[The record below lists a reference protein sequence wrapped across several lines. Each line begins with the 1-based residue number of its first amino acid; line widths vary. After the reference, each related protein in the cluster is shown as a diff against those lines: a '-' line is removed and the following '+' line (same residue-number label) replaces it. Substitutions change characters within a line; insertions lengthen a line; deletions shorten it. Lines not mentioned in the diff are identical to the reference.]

1 MDSYLTVVV
10 SFLNMAAM
18 GKVSGGVT
26 IEYLYDLINHVTLR
40 LYDVAQTMSKMTDR
54 ISDNCDNIKNIS
66 ALIKKMSEQISVI
79 IEKIGNIEARMS
91 RAEIDIVAISKEQ
104 LAVRRFVSSNEEEKL
119 KNFGEEERE
128 KRVIILFDHPIA
140 MLNRFR
146 ADGDTYD
153 YRAFAVTLIRKIL
166 AKVPIRDE
174 DLLYV
179 KRLPDTGRSGSFR
192 LLIELSSERLKNQV
206 MMCAKSHNLNI
217 RGGEPRALRIL
228 KRKQYHIADRRNS
241 ELPRDSN
248 IKFIVKG
255 AKLFK
260 TTKASGEILE
270 EVVAGGLESCVDENF
285 MSSGASFSNDSNLN
299 QKVVEH
305 EGGVENKTHTD
316 RELLVPKPPVTN
328 KPARRK
334 IFREKTRFQPS
345 RSKSKLSV
353 GLQRTIISG
362 CKPTMNF
369 SQLPGCLTRPHTG
382 SLDSKGHTHRTWNPG
397 G

>member
-1 MDSYLTVVV
+1 MDSYLTVIV

-26 IEYLYDLINHVTLR
+26 I
-40 LYDVAQTMSKMTDR
+40 AQCLETMSEMADKM
-54 ISDNCDNIKNIS
+54 SGNCDNIEKVS
-66 ALIKKMSEQISVI
+66 ALVKKMSEHISVI
-79 IEKIGNIEARMS
+79 IEKIGNLEARMS

-140 MLNRFR
+140 VLNRFR

-228 KRKQYHIADRRNS
+228 KRKQYHIADMRNS
-241 ELPRDSN
+241 ELPRGSN

-255 AKLFK
+255 AKLFE

-285 MSSGASFSNDSNLN
+285 MSGGASVSNDSNLN

-305 EGGVENKTHTD
+305 KGGVENKTHTD

-369 SQLPGCLTRPHTG
+369 SQLPGCLTMPHTG

>member
-1 MDSYLTVVV
+1 MDSYLTVMV

-26 IEYLYDLINHVTLR
+26 I
-40 LYDVAQTMSKMTDR
+40 AQCLETMSSMADKM
-54 ISDNCDNIKNIS
+54 SGNCDNIEKVS
-66 ALIKKMSEQISVI
+66 ALVEKMSEHISVI
-79 IEKIGNIEARMS
+79 IEKIGNLEARMS

-353 GLQRTIISG
+353 ELQRTIIGG

-382 SLDSKGHTHRTWNPG
+382 SLDSKGHTHQTWNPG

>member
-1 MDSYLTVVV
+1 MDSYLTVIV

-26 IEYLYDLINHVTLR
+26 I
-40 LYDVAQTMSKMTDR
+40 AQCLETMSEMADKM
-54 ISDNCDNIKNIS
+54 SGNCDNIEKVS
-66 ALIKKMSEQISVI
+66 ALVKKMSEHISVI
-79 IEKIGNIEARMS
+79 IEKIGNLEARMS

-140 MLNRFR
+140 VLNRFR

-228 KRKQYHIADRRNS
+228 KRKQYHIADMRNS
-241 ELPRDSN
+241 ELPRGSN

-255 AKLFK
+255 AKLFE

-285 MSSGASFSNDSNLN
+285 MSGGASVSNDSNLN

-305 EGGVENKTHTD
+305 KGGVENKTNTD

-369 SQLPGCLTRPHTG
+369 SQLPGCLTMPHTG
-382 SLDSKGHTHRTWNPG
+382 SLDSKGHTHQTWNPG